1 MRNWLLAACL
11 VAGASPPSLAQE
23 DDSVGAIQNDYF
35 STLNANSRKAQEA
48 QQKAPQGIQLP
59 LLSEAELQGFLERCW
74 KIYDTNAGEPAEFDA
89 LSQVLTLAAAPYVQ
103 PTSEKTLQQWRDA
116 AAKLFADFLDDDRM
130 ATLVINFP
138 APAKA
143 KKEVDDYSKLLASS
157 KSVAVKAA
165 GAFKPLSARADA
177 AADAPLSPEAETKL
191 CADIEAFAAQHG
203 AVQQVRGGTY
213 GEWAKTTTYA
223 LKHLKIGGIAPEI
236 EGPDLDGVAFK
247 LSDYRGKV
255 VLLDFWGYW

>member
-1 MRNWLLAACL
+1 MRKWLLAACL
-11 VAGASPPSLAQE
+11 VAGASPPVLAQE
-23 DDSVGAIQNDYF
+23 DDTVGAIQNDYY
-35 STLNANSRKAQEA
+35 STLSTNSRKAQEA

-74 KIYDTNAGEPAEFDA
+74 KIYDTSAGEPAEFEA
-89 LSQVLTLAAAPYVQ
+89 LNQVLTLAAAPYVQ
-103 PTSEKTLQQWRDA
+103 PTSEKSLQAWRDA

-130 ATLVINFP
+130 AGLVLNFP

-143 KKEVDDYSKLLASS
+143 KKEVDDYVKKLAGS

-165 GAFKPLSARADA
+165 AAFAPLSARADA
-177 AADAPLSPEAETKL
+177 AADAPLSPDAEAKL
-191 CADIEAFAAQHG
+191 CADIEAFAAEHG
-203 AVQQVRGGTY
+203 ALAQVRGGTY
-213 GEWAKTTTYA
+213 AEWAKNTTHA
-223 LKHLKIGGIAPEI
+223 LKNLKIGGVAPEI
-236 EGPDLDGVAFK
+236 AGPDLDGVNFK